1 MKIASVDAIPL
12 NVPIHID
19 LLDLDINTN
28 LSVCLARIETDDGRI
43 GWGLTGITEEEVIA
57 TAINKVAAPA
67 LVGED
72 PLNTERLWCK
82 LYWLMCPR
90 GQTGYAA
97 HAIAALDIA
106 LWDLKGQA
114 LGEPIWR
121 LLGGARDQVPVYA
134 TFGYR
139 FFDNDHI
146 GEAAKLWV
154 RNGFTGL
161 KMTVGDGA
169 TRRRNE
175 PRPVGDL
182 IREDRERVR
191 TVREAIGSDI
201 RLYVDGNCNL
211 DSYHAVELARSIE
224 EYIIEFFEEPI
235 TQNDVRQMAD
245 MRTRTSIP
253 LACGQNEGLGFRFRD
268 MMIASAV
275 DIVQPNVAITGGYS
289 QCVKIAAMAEVFNVG
304 IDNGGAWPHFNMHL
318 HGGLANGGLV
328 EMHYLAVNICEA
340 IFDGLPQ
347 PKDGYL
353 PLPSEPGLGFAPNPD
368 RLKDLADKPLS
379 SGNGKQ

>member
-1 MKIASVDAIPL
+1 MKITQVDALPL

-19 LLDLDINTN
+19 LLDLDIHTN
-28 LSVCLARIETDDGRI
+28 LSVCLARIETDDGRV

-57 TAINKVAAPA
+57 TAIEKVAGPA
-67 LVGED
+67 LLGED
-72 PLNTERLWCK
+72 PLNTERLWHK

-106 LWDLKGQA
+106 LWDLKGQI
-114 LGEPIWR
+114 LDQPIWK
-121 LLGGARDQVPVYA
+121 LLGGARAKVPVYA
-134 TFGYR
+134 TFGYP
-139 FFDNDHI
+139 FFDRDHI

-154 RNGFTGL
+154 QNGFSGL

-169 TRRRNE
+169 TRRRDE
-175 PRPVGDL
+175 PRPIGDV
-182 IREDRERVR
+182 IREDRKRVR
-191 TVREAIGSDI
+191 TVREAVGEDI
-201 RLYVDGNCNL
+201 RLYIDGNCNL
-211 DSYHAVELARSIE
+211 DPYHAIELARSIE
-224 EYIIEFFEEPI
+224 EYKIEFFEEPI

-268 MMIASAV
+268 MMVAGAI
-275 DIVQPNVAITGGYS
+275 DIVQPNVAITGGYT
-289 QCVKIAAMAEVFNVG
+289 QCTKIAGMAEAFNVG

-328 EMHYLAVNICEA
+328 EMHYLAVTICEA

-347 PKDGYL
+347 PKDGWLTL
-353 PLPSEPGLGFAPNPD
+353 PTSPGLGFAPNAE
-368 RLKDLADKPLS
+368 RLKEISAKPLS
-379 SGNGKQ
+379 GGGGKQ

>member
-1 MKIASVDAIPL
+1 MKITRVDAIPL

-19 LLDLDINTN
+19 LLGLDLDTN
-28 LSVCLARIETDDGRI
+28 LSVCLARIETDDGRV

-57 TAINKVAAPA
+57 TAIDRVAGPA
-67 LVGED
+67 LIGED
-72 PLNTERLWCK
+72 PLNTERLWHK

-121 LLGGARDQVPVYA
+121 LLGGAREQVPVYA

-139 FFDNDHI
+139 FFDREHI
-146 GEAAKLWV
+146 GEAARLWV
-154 RNGFTGL
+154 KDGFTGL

-169 TRRRNE
+169 TRRRDE
-175 PRPVGDL
+175 PRPVGEV

-191 TVREAIGSDI
+191 TVREAVGSDI

-211 DSYHAVELARSIE
+211 DPHHAIELARSIE
-224 EYIIEFFEEPI
+224 EYEIEFFEEPI

-268 MMIASAV
+268 MMIAGAV

-289 QCVKIAAMAEVFNVG
+289 QCTKIAAMADAFNVG

-328 EMHYLAVNICEA
+328 EMHYLAVTICEA
-340 IFDGLPQ
+340 IFDGLPK
-347 PKDGYL
+347 PEDGWLKL
-353 PLPSEPGLGFAPNPD
+353 PTGAGLGFAPNLD
-368 RLKDLADKPLS
+368 RLKDLSEKPLS
-379 SGNGKQ
+379 GGDGKQ